1 MHTIIADQQSQAFI
15 KNLCRLQDLITW
27 QVLSAL
33 WMLWSST
40 IKMLRKIMLRSV
52 WLCYSIM
59 KRSDQLQLKEL
70 IAIWLLK
77 HAREY
82 CGMLSQL
89 PPKKITLDLSEDLSW
104 FLPIWHMLF
113 ILIIQRSINLN
124 ITQRSMRELSL
135 RSMQIKDMSQIHAVQ
150 LFWEFWQLSL
160 LLQFQFKILLSDK
173 MVFVDLQSAQW
184 SHLKLVWRR
193 LILELLNSQCIVSE
207 KHAVLL
213 ISFTINS
220 CSLAF

>member
-1 MHTIIADQQSQAFI
+1 
-15 KNLCRLQDLITW
+15 
-27 QVLSAL
+27 
-33 WMLWSST
+33 
-40 IKMLRKIMLRSV
+40 
-52 WLCYSIM
+52 
-59 KRSDQLQLKEL
+59 
-70 IAIWLLK
+70 
-77 HAREY
+77 
-82 CGMLSQL
+82 
-89 PPKKITLDLSEDLSW
+89 
-104 FLPIWHMLF
+104 
-113 ILIIQRSINLN
+113 
-124 ITQRSMRELSL
+124 MRELSL

-173 MVFVDLQSAQW
+173 MVFVDLLSAQW